1 MARLTLK
8 ILSVLVIVMG
18 ILMFMPV
25 LTWAQGPVWYGLVK
39 IIIGVIAFA
48 VAFSSRG

>member
-25 LTWAQGPVWYGLVK
+25 LTWAQGPTWYALAK
-39 IIIGVIAFA
+39 IIVGVIAFA
-48 VAFSSRG
+48 IAFSSKS